1 MVKSLGTTNR
11 NPIGLITTRTRIRNR
26 FPVLLITPT
35 TRHKSGHRRNHTGT
49 STKPI
54 VQTAISSR
62 TIDRPISPTLGPGL
76 RRLRISLSTNTRR
89 RINRETG
96 AIGTII
102 HLNMSKIDLDLPWSP
117 RDQTSRITNT
127 RIIIHRIIR
136 RAATVNGS
144 SCQRT
149 ADIPS
154 RGRDQSRS
162 IR

>member
-1 MVKSLGTTNR
+1 MFESSGTTSR
-11 NPIGLITTRTRIRNR
+11 NPIGPITMRSRIRNR

-35 TRHKSGHRRNHTGT
+35 TRRKSGRTGT
-49 STKPI
+49 STRLVRI
-54 VQTAISSR
+54 ATSSR
-62 TIDRPISPTLGPGL
+62 TINRPTSPTLGPGL
-76 RRLRISLSTNTRR
+76 RRLRITSSTSTRR

-102 HLNMSKIDLDLPWSP
+102 HLNTNRIGLDPPWSP
-117 RDQTSRITNT
+117 RDQTSRITST
-127 RIIIHRIIR
+127 WTIIHRIIR
-136 RAATVNGS
+136 RAATVSGS

-154 RGRDQSRS
+154 RDRDRSRS